1 MKEAQTSS
9 SITHAGTRAR
19 LALVAAAALLAAVI
33 GLAPFADSQE
43 GDPAAPAGDQAGD
56 SADLPPASGGS
67 AQAPLED
74 YEASEQI
81 SEDLSVSFPV
91 DI

>member
-1 MKEAQTSS
+1 MSKILRPAALMIMMFTLGAIPATVAQTDSDE
-9 SITHAGTRAR
+9 AAPPPRASEDLQDIANTTAQR
-19 LALVAAAALLAAVI
+19 GA
-33 GLAPFADSQE
+33 
-43 GDPAAPAGDQAGD
+43 AAPA
-56 SADLPPASGGS
+56 
-67 AQAPLED
+67 APLED